1 MATQEG
7 RDAIFIGQDTR
18 TDFKQIIA
26 KRSDL
31 ARFAHGR
38 IVKPGAD
45 NTTYQA
51 GLVLGQVTAAG
62 PNQGRWAAYNPA
74 ATDGSQVAKGI
85 LASATLADTNDNG
98 TEISV
103 LTGGC
108 AVYQDRLI
116 GLDAAAITAL
126 GAKSFVE
133 TGFNILELG

>member
-1 MATQEG
+1 MVSQEG
-7 RDAIFIGQDTR
+7 RDAIFIGQDNR

-38 IVKPGAD
+38 IVKPGSD
-45 NTTYQA
+45 TTYQA

-62 PNQGRWAAYNPA
+62 PNQGRWAAYNPS

-85 LASATLADTNDNG
+85 LAGAILADSSDNG

-108 AVYQDRLI
+108 AVFQDRLI

-126 GAKSFVE
+126 GAKSYVE